1 MLQELKVI
9 EERYNQI
16 TALLSDPAIASN
28 PARVKELARER
39 SELEPL
45 VRKYE
50 QYRKVVQD
58 LNEAEAI
65 LAEGRADPELK
76 KLAESELDQLKE
88 KKENLEKEL
97 KRMLLPRDP
106 NDEKNVILEIRAG
119 AGGDEASL
127 FAQDLLRMY
136 TRYAEHKGW
145 KWELMD
151 VSYSP
156 IGGIKEAIVNI
167 QGKRVYSF
175 LKYESGVH
183 RVQRVPKTEASG
195 RIHTSTATV
204 AVLPEA
210 EEVDIKIDPKDLKIE
225 AFGAS
230 GPGGQNVNRNYTA
243 IRITH
248 KPSGI
253 VVSCQDEKSQ
263 HRNKERAM
271 KILRSRL
278 LEIARREQQSKIS
291 EDRRKQVGTG
301 ERSEKIRTYNFPQSR
316 ITDHRLNENFYNVES
331 IMDGELDE
339 LIERLI
345 VHFQTR
351 ALEEKENRSGQSLG
365 QQIEV

>member
-1 MLQELKVI
+1 MLQELKAV
-9 EERYNQI
+9 EEKYNQI
-16 TALLSDPAIASN
+16 TALLSDPNISSN
-28 PARVKELARER
+28 PQKIKELARER
-39 SELEPL
+39 AELEPL
-45 VRKYE
+45 VKKYE
-50 QYRKVVQD
+50 EYKKVQKELEESRAL
-58 LNEAEAI
+58 LNEPQTDPDLKELAEA
-65 LAEGRADPELK
+65 ELNRLK
-76 KLAESELDQLKE
+76 DLKE
-88 KKENLEKEL
+88 GLEKEL
-97 KRMLLPRDP
+97 KMMLLPKDP

-156 IGGIKEAIVNI
+156 IGGVKEAIVNI
-167 QGKRVYSF
+167 QGKKVYSF

-210 EEVDIKIDPKDLKIE
+210 EEIDLKIDPKDLKIE

-263 HRNKERAM
+263 HRNKEKAL
-271 KILRSRL
+271 KILRTRL
-278 LEIARREQQSKIS
+278 LDIARQEQQSKIS
-291 EDRRKQVGTG
+291 QDRRKQVGTG

-316 ITDHRLNENFYNVES
+316 VTDHRLNENFYN
-331 IMDGELDE
+331 IDAILDGELDE
-339 LIERLI
+339 IIEKLII
-345 VHFQTR
+345 YFQTK
-351 ALEEKENRSGQSLG
+351 ALEEDRNSASVSQA
-365 QQIEV
+365 IEL

>member
-1 MLQELKVI
+1 MFQELKAV
-9 EERYNQI
+9 EEKYNQI
-16 TALLSDPAIASN
+16 TALLSDPNISSN
-28 PARVKELARER
+28 PQKIKDLARER
-39 SELEPL
+39 AELEPL
-45 VRKYE
+45 VKKYE
-50 QYRKVVQD
+50 EYKKVQKD
-58 LNEAEAI
+58 LEESRAILSDPQADQELKRLAEA
-65 LAEGRADPELK
+65 
-76 KLAESELDQLKE
+76 ELDQLKE
-88 KKENLEKEL
+88 KKEELEKEL
-97 KRMLLPRDP
+97 KKMLLPKDP

-145 KWELMD
+145 KWDLMD

-167 QGKRVYSF
+167 QGKKVYSF

-210 EEVDIKIDPKDLKIE
+210 EEIDLKIDPKDLKIE

-253 VVSCQDEKSQ
+253 VVTCQDEKSQ
-263 HRNKERAM
+263 HRNKEKAL
-271 KILRSRL
+271 KILRTRL
-278 LEIARREQQSKIS
+278 LDIARQEQHNRIS
-291 EDRRKQVGTG
+291 QDRRKQVGTG
-301 ERSEKIRTYNFPQSR
+301 ERSEKIRTYNFSQSR
-316 ITDHRLNENFYNVES
+316 VTDHRLNENFYNIEN

-339 LIERLI
+339 LIEKLI
-345 VHFQTR
+345 VYFQTR
-351 ALEEKENRSGQSLG
+351 ALEEDRSAGALN
-365 QQIEV
+365 QQLEI